1 MIRMSISA
9 QRFWVGE
16 MRKVQKSRVALAL
29 FMFAVL
35 LGGSVVIAVAEAGIE
50 FVVVIV
56 IIVGIVIL
64 LSVGSQFKKKK

>member
-1 MIRMSISA
+1 MA
-9 QRFWVGE
+9 P
-16 MRKVQKSRVALAL
+16 AL

-64 LSVGSQFKKKK
+64 LSVGSQFKKKN